1 MQSAVVSLVNGIADP
16 GFDAGKPALRL
27 QQMKVRV
34 ASIGKKWK
42 FGIMGHGYVY
52 IYIK

>member
-34 ASIGKKWK
+34 ASIGKSGNLVSWV
-42 FGIMGHGYVY
+42 MG
-52 IYIK
+52 IYI